1 MLKKLFSWA
10 FQSEETA
17 EVFPSSSGTATF
29 KVKIYQEVIG
39 FLRAD
44 GQGGWEFQY
53 TEAFSQQSKFMPLV
67 DFPNK
72 SKTYQ
77 SDVLWPFFLSR
88 IPGLK
93 QPGIQKILK
102 DNQLSENDT
111 VGLLKRFGRQS
122 IQNPYL
128 LEPVG

>member
-17 EVFPSSSGTATF
+17 EVSPNSSGSATF
-29 KVKIYQEVIG
+29 RITLNNEILGY
-39 FLRAD
+39 LRTD
-44 GQGGWEFQY
+44 EEGGWKFEYSDSF
-53 TEAFSQQSKFMPLV
+53 TNQSKFLPLV

-72 SKTYQ
+72 TKSYQ
-77 SDVLWPFFLSR
+77 SEDLWPFFLSR

-102 DNQLSENDT
+102 ENHLSETDT
-111 VGLLKRFGRQS
+111 VALLKRFGRQS

-128 LEPVG
+128 LEPVN